1 MKKIGMM
8 VFVLSVFVS
17 FDIFAWGGG
26 GEKPITLNVAVRDYT
41 LDNEP
46 PWKTGAA
53 AYQKLHPNV
62 KIVFEGLP
70 YDDMRNKVLIAVAA
84 GKGPDIAYVDCIWLG
99 EYASNKIIIP
109 VTKYMNATPALKNDL
124 YSPFLAG
131 ATWKG
136 EIYGPWSHTDVRTL
150 VWNKD
155 MFKAAGLDPEKP
167 PTTWSQL
174 REYAKKLTNPS
185 KDVWGFGFPAF
196 ASEGSLDMWYP
207 FVYQG

>member
-26 GEKPITLNVAVRDYT
+26 GKKPITLNVAVRDYT

-99 EYASNKIIIP
+99 EHAGKTIIIP

-124 YSPFLAG
+124 YSPFLA
-131 ATWKG
+131 
-136 EIYGPWSHTDVRTL
+136 
-150 VWNKD
+150 
-155 MFKAAGLDPEKP
+155 
-167 PTTWSQL
+167 
-174 REYAKKLTNPS
+174 
-185 KDVWGFGFPAF
+185 
-196 ASEGSLDMWYP
+196 
-207 FVYQG
+207 